1 MLQLEETG
9 LLLPESNTNVKV
21 EISMSCFDRKA
32 ADTLQGT
39 GGSFCDLCCLSDSQC
54 QMPDNLDAMRV
65 TRSVESAQE
74 IFNLLVNEEGEIR
87 KAVRDYE
94 IRQGQ
99 TREPIL

>member
-21 EISMSCFDRKA
+21 ENSMSCF
-32 ADTLQGT
+32 G
-39 GGSFCDLCCLSDSQC
+39 CDLCCLSNSQC